1 MVSRA
6 IASIAALL
14 LRHLAPEMYSAAGY
28 TLPNYHPYQVARHLA
43 AEISAEAALRVV
55 ALPHT
60 EGPLNYLLALT
71 VLSRLTN
78 TMFTMLT
85 MITMITMI
93 TVITVITSC
102 LLCLLCSQGSLC
114 LRGLPRLLRSL
125 SSLSSLCRTP
135 EGCGVS
141 DERLAARTLLGHLA
155 SPLVRPGYPPACACA
170 CCMCMCTLFGH
181 LASPLVG
188 HTLLLEHS

>member
-60 EGPLNYLLALT
+60 EGPLHYILALT

-78 TMFTMLT
+78 TMFTMVTRLTVLSWLTNTMVTMLT
-85 MITMITMI
+85 MITMIT
-93 TVITVITSC
+93 
-102 LLCLLCSQGSLC
+102 
-114 LRGLPRLLRSL
+114 RLTMLTRLTTHTMLALRSL
-125 SSLSSLCRTP
+125 RLLCSLCRTP
-135 EGCGVS
+135 
-141 DERLAARTLLGHLA
+141 
-155 SPLVRPGYPPACACA
+155 
-170 CCMCMCTLFGH
+170 
-181 LASPLVG
+181 
-188 HTLLLEHS
+188 